1 MIQSVD
7 IVKTYMTK
15 EIEILKIG
23 SIISPAR
30 INGMYDTSIK
40 PTAMVVHGAGS
51 VYDHYVSI
59 LREECKND
67 YSFLKTDKS
76 IILDRFSTRVA
87 GRIGEGHSYVG
98 KFDDHPQVGKS
109 FTLGNGSWST
119 TTVINII
126 DENIIITKNSI
137 YAIHDVSKMRDK
149 KLKDLGI

>member
-23 SIISPAR
+23 KILPP
-30 INGMYDTSIK
+30 IK
-40 PTAMVVHGAGS
+40 GNKSTAMVV
-51 VYDHYVSI
+51 YDCGPIYDYYVNI
-59 LREECKND
+59 LKEECKND
-67 YSFLKTDKS
+67 YNFLRTEKS
-76 IILDRFSTRVA
+76 IISDRFSTRVA
-87 GRIGEGHSYVG
+87 GRIGEGDSYVG
-98 KFDDHPQVGKS
+98 KFDDYPQVGKS

>member
-1 MIQSVD
+1 MIRSVD

-23 SIISPAR
+23 TILKPSDIR
-30 INGMYDTSIK
+30 GLDKKTTIK
-40 PTAMVVHGAGS
+40 VVFDAGPIFD
-51 VYDHYVSI
+51 YYVNI
-59 LREECKND
+59 LREECKDD
-67 YSFLKTDKS
+67 YSFLKTAKS
-76 IILDRFSTRVA
+76 IISERFSTRVA
-87 GRIGEGHSYVG
+87 GRVGEGHSYVG
-98 KFDDHPQVGKS
+98 KFDDYPQVGKS